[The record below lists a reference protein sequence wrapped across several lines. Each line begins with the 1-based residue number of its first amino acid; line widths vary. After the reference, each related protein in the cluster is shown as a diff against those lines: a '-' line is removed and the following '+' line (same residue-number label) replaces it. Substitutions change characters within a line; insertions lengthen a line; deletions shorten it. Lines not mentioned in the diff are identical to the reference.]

1 MEPKILPDWLVVGV
15 QVRVKDASNVFN
27 LGNWRNEVAVNQD
40 EGSVGKQ
47 VLGDDQESVLRSR
60 WALGTPQ

>member
-1 MEPKILPDWLVVGV
+1 MEPKILPDWLAVGV

>member
-1 MEPKILPDWLVVGV
+1 MEPKILPDWLIVGV

-47 VLGDDQESVLRSR
+47 VLGDDQESVLCST